1 MAYVPYKN
9 TFALIGGQSVPS
21 GNVSRAIYIFESN
34 KTHWSWEELEEGLSE
49 PKVYLVAIPVD
60 ESIFP
65 GCD

>member
-1 MAYVPYKN
+1 MAYVPYRN

-21 GNVSRAIYIFESN
+21 GNVSQAIYVFDPYLRN
-34 KTHWSWEELEEGLSE
+34 WEELDVGLSE
-49 PKVYLVAIPVD
+49 PKVYAVAIPVD